1 MLEGKWSTRPE
12 KKNVKEEEFTD
23 SQKHAIRAMLQ
34 ECLAEEETKNEVRHD
49 RDQANLKKVKAVLEE
64 IKLPSDLI
72 EEVLSIVSTRKK
84 KIIKVFD
91 LGGAFVYLDKDTG
104 HYDVSTDY
112 NLAKN
117 KNNGTKIKSVPAV
130 YRNNILYGIIRDD

>member
-1 MLEGKWSTRPE
+1 MLEGKWSRRPE
-12 KKNVKEEEFTD
+12 KQKEEEFTD
-23 SQKHAIRAMLQ
+23 SQKHAIIAMLQ
-34 ECLAEEETKNEVRHD
+34 ECLAEEETKNGVRHD

-84 KIIKVFD
+84 IKVFD

-117 KNNGTKIKSVPAV
+117 NGTKIKSVPAV
-130 YRNNILYGIIRDD
+130 YRNNILYGIIRVD

>member
-1 MLEGKWSTRPE
+1 MLEGKWSRRPE
-12 KKNVKEEEFTD
+12 KQKEEEFTD
-23 SQKHAIRAMLQ
+23 SQKRAIRAMLQ
-34 ECLAEEETKNEVRHD
+34 ECLTDEEAKNGVRHD

-72 EEVLSIVSTRKK
+72 EEVLSIVSTKNRK
-84 KIIKVFD
+84 IKVFN

-104 HYDVSTDY
+104 HYDVSADY

-117 KNNGTKIKSVPAV
+117 NGTKIRSVPAV

>member
-1 MLEGKWSTRPE
+1 MLEGKWSRPE
-12 KKNVKEEEFTD
+12 KTTQNVKEEFTD
-23 SQKHAIRAMLQ
+23 SQKRALRAMFQ
-34 ECLAEEETKNEVRHD
+34 ECLADEEAKNGVRHD

-72 EEVLSIVSTRKK
+72 EEVLSIVSTKNRK
-84 KIIKVFD
+84 IKVFD

-117 KNNGTKIKSVPAV
+117 KNNGTKIRPVPAV
-130 YRNNILYGIIRDD
+130 YRNNILYGIIRVD

>member
-1 MLEGKWSTRPE
+1 MLEGKWSRRPE
-12 KKNVKEEEFTD
+12 KQKEEEFTDFTD
-23 SQKHAIRAMLQ
+23 SQKHAIIAMLQ
-34 ECLAEEETKNEVRHD
+34 ECLAEEETKNGVKND

-72 EEVLSIVSTRKK
+72 EEVLSIVSTKK
-84 KIIKVFD
+84 KQIKVFN

-117 KNNGTKIKSVPAV
+117 NGTKIKSVPAV

>member
-1 MLEGKWSTRPE
+1 MLEGKWSRPE
-12 KKNVKEEEFTD
+12 KTTQNVKEEFTD
-23 SQKHAIRAMLQ
+23 SQKRALRAMLQ
-34 ECLAEEETKNEVRHD
+34 ECLAEEEIKNGVQYN

-72 EEVLSIVSTRKK
+72 EEVLSIVSIRKK
-84 KIIKVFD
+84 KIKVFN

-117 KNNGTKIKSVPAV
+117 NGTKIKSVPAV

>member
-1 MLEGKWSTRPE
+1 MLEGKWSRPE
-12 KKNVKEEEFTD
+12 KTTQNVKEELTD
-23 SQKHAIRAMLQ
+23 SQKRAIRAMFQ
-34 ECLAEEETKNEVRHD
+34 ECLADEEAKNGVRHD

-72 EEVLSIVSTRKK
+72 EEVLSIVSTKKRK
-84 KIIKVFD
+84 IKVFD

-117 KNNGTKIKSVPAV
+117 NGTKIKSVPAV
-130 YRNNILYGIIRDD
+130 YRNNVLYGVIIRGD

>member
-1 MLEGKWSTRPE
+1 MLEGKWSRRPLE
-12 KKNVKEEEFTD
+12 KQKEEEFTEFTD
-23 SQKHAIRAMLQ
+23 SQKHAIRAMFQ
-34 ECLAEEETKNEVRHD
+34 ECLAEEEAKNGVRHD

-84 KIIKVFD
+84 KIKVFD

-117 KNNGTKIKSVPAV
+117 NGTKIRPVSAV
-130 YRNNILYGIIRDD
+130 YRNNVLYGIIRDD

>member
-1 MLEGKWSTRPE
+1 MLEGKWSRKPE
-12 KKNVKEEEFTD
+12 KQKEEEFTD
-23 SQKHAIRAMLQ
+23 SQKRAIRAMFQ
-34 ECLAEEETKNEVRHD
+34 ECLADEETKNGVRHD

-84 KIIKVFD
+84 KIKIFD

-117 KNNGTKIKSVPAV
+117 NGTKIKSVPAV

>member
-1 MLEGKWSTRPE
+1 MSKGKWLEAPQ
-12 KKNVKEEEFTD
+12 VKERGRDDLKE
-23 SQKHAIRAMLQ
+23 LQ
-34 ECLAEEETKNEVRHD
+34 ATIAELQARMANMMEKNEVEH
-49 RDQANLKKVKAVLEE
+49 DQANLEKVKAVLEE

-72 EEVLSIVSTRKK
+72 EEVLSIVSKGKK
-84 KIIKVFD
+84 KVRVFD

-112 NLAKN
+112 NLASQNHK
-117 KNNGTKIKSVPAV
+117 KGSTIKPVPAV

>member
-1 MLEGKWSTRPE
+1 MLEGKWSRPE

-23 SQKHAIRAMLQ
+23 SQKHAIRAMFQ
-34 ECLAEEETKNEVRHD
+34 ECLAEEETKNGIRHD

-84 KIIKVFD
+84 KVKVFN

-117 KNNGTKIKSVPAV
+117 NGTKIMPVPAV
-130 YRNNILYGIIRDD
+130 YRNNILYGIIHDD

>member
-1 MLEGKWSTRPE
+1 MLEGKWSRRPE
-12 KKNVKEEEFTD
+12 KQKEEEFTD
-23 SQKHAIRAMLQ
+23 SQKHAIRAMFQ
-34 ECLAEEETKNEVRHD
+34 ECLTEEETKNGVKND

-84 KIIKVFD
+84 KIKVFD
-91 LGGAFVYLDKDTG
+91 LGGAFVYLDKNTG

-117 KNNGTKIKSVPAV
+117 NGTRIKPVPAV
-130 YRNNILYGIIRDD
+130 YRNNVLYGIIRVISH

>member
-1 MLEGKWSTRPE
+1 MLEGKWSRPE
-12 KKNVKEEEFTD
+12 KTTQNVEEFTD
-23 SQKHAIRAMLQ
+23 SQKRALRAMFQ
-34 ECLAEEETKNEVRHD
+34 ECLAEEEAKNGVRHD

-112 NLAKN
+112 NLAKT
-117 KNNGTKIKSVPAV
+117 KNNGTRIKSVPAV
-130 YRNNILYGIIRDD
+130 YRNNILYGIIRVD

>member
-1 MLEGKWSTRPE
+1 MLEGKWSRRPE
-12 KKNVKEEEFTD
+12 KQKEEEFTD

-34 ECLAEEETKNEVRHD
+34 ECLADEEAKNGVRHD

-72 EEVLSIVSTRKK
+72 EEVLSIVSTKNRK
-84 KIIKVFD
+84 IKVFD

-112 NLAKN
+112 NLALA

-130 YRNNILYGIIRDD
+130 YRNNILYGIIRVD